1 MAIGGLVT
9 VCMRQNN
16 GISARILGGHT
27 SLQTII
33 GHAVAEPENAT
44 GRSGQNVYA
53 LLDRGKI
60 NQRKIGSCVTITC
73 VQAASMVLGCLLK
86 RIGVHVVFDE
96 AIRAQRAVNRLRK
109 PQPRAASG
117 DAAQAMSAKVR
128 SITQQ

>member
-16 GISARILGGHT
+16 GISASILGGHT

-53 LLDRGKI
+53 LLNRGKI
-60 NQRKIGSCVTITC
+60 DQREIGSCVTITC

-109 PQPRAASG
+109 PQPRAPSG

>member
-1 MAIGGLVT
+1 
-9 VCMRQNN
+9 
-16 GISARILGGHT
+16 
-27 SLQTII
+27 
-33 GHAVAEPENAT
+33 
-44 GRSGQNVYA
+44 
-53 LLDRGKI
+53 
-60 NQRKIGSCVTITC
+60 
-73 VQAASMVLGCLLK
+73 MVLGCLLK